1 MKICHW
7 HIFNR
12 YYHIPLVYDT
22 KNNKVK
28 NTRQNKSLVKYT
40 NKHVSDNLKMTSFII
55 NENRIRIAKGY
66 YAIVGGHSDQSFFH
80 PEKPYKF
87 NVPDIDSPKIY
98 KVKDDQV
105 LVIPIGSDELG
116 SRGRTLEIGSET
128 IVAFDRIAL
137 FPVTSKCISTYTNG
151 IADKV
156 IVEVLDK
163 GMIYLD
169 SMIILI
175 KGLVGNQDE
184 IWIET
189 KVPGCFILGD
199 LEIDMDVEG
208 WSSAFDY
215 GSDEFNQALDD
226 DGIFFDLISV
236 RETLRKSSGEFEKKA
251 LNMLAGKGPFGQ
263 LAFSPRKD
271 KA

>member
-1 MKICHW
+1 MPIEYALDDL
-7 HIFNR
+7 N
-12 YYHIPLVYDT
+12 
-22 KNNKVK
+22 
-28 NTRQNKSLVKYT
+28 
-40 NKHVSDNLKMTSFII
+40 MTSFII
-55 NENRIRIAKGY
+55 NENRIQIAKGY
-66 YAIVGGHSDQSFFH
+66 YAIVGGHSDQGLFH

-87 NVPDIDSPKIY
+87 NVPHLNSPKIY

-137 FPVTSKCISTYTNG
+137 FPITSKCVSNHTNG
-151 IADKV
+151 ISDKV
-156 IVEVLDK
+156 IVEVSDQ

-175 KGLVGNQDE
+175 KGLVGNHGE
-184 IWIET
+184 IWVET

-215 GSDEFNQALDD
+215 GSDAFNQALDD

-236 RETLRKSSGEFEKKA
+236 RETLRKNSGEFEKKA

-263 LAFSPRKD
+263 LAFSSRKD